1 MIVPADTGTS
11 VVQGLPMKCLWISRD
26 LPFPLD
32 AGDKVYS
39 ANMSRAVCEAGI
51 NVRFFG
57 FRTPGSGMT
66 GEWSV
71 EACAVGGRKHGMLPG
86 LLSRLPLAA
95 AIHDTPAY
103 RRILEKQLA
112 QQWDVIVLD
121 SYGSGWALDACV
133 RARAA
138 ATGKKPVLVY
148 LSHNHEENLWHSM
161 ARNSRGTA
169 LKKVMLW
176 LNYRKVRALERRI
189 LENVDLVTAITEEDA
204 RAYAGQ
210 AKRKSII
217 VLTPGYSGRVAPK
230 REIDINSPCRVVLV
244 GSFRWVV
251 KQENLRRFLEV
262 ADKRFM
268 QQGVR
273 LDVIGDVPPELL
285 NELRPLTK
293 ATEFH
298 GFVDDVAPFFNAARM
313 AVVPEFIGGGFKLKY
328 LDYIFSRVPVA
339 SISAAAAGLPDA
351 IRRHILC
358 RDDLKQLVDAIV
370 EYSGE
375 PVRLNRMQQQAF
387 AEARTLFQWKDRG
400 EKFRQAL
407 DRFRD
412 FRADPVTGVPE

>member
-1 MIVPADTGTS
+1 
-11 VVQGLPMKCLWISRD
+11 MKCLWISRD

-39 ANMSRAVCEAGI
+39 ANMSRAVCEAGVQ
-51 NVRFFG
+51 VRFFG
-57 FRTPGSGMT
+57 FGAAPSDMA
-66 GEWSV
+66 GEWPV
-71 EACAVGGRKHGMLPG
+71 ETCTVGGRKHGMLRG

-95 AIHDTPAY
+95 AIHDTTAY
-103 RRILEKQLA
+103 RQILDKQLE

-133 RARAA
+133 KARRAA
-138 ATGKKPVLVY
+138 PGKKPVLVY

-161 ARNSRGTA
+161 ARDSRGTS
-169 LKKVMLW
+169 LKKAMLW

-204 RAYAGQ
+204 QNYSGQ
-210 AKRKSII
+210 AGKKSII
-217 VLTPGYSGRVAPK
+217 VLTPGYSGRMAPE
-230 REIDINSPCRVVLV
+230 REIDIKAPCRVVLV

-251 KQENLRRFLEV
+251 KQENLRRFLEI
-262 ADKRFM
+262 ADKRFV

-273 LDVIGDVPPELL
+273 LDVIGDVPLALL
-285 NELRPLTK
+285 NELRPSTK

-298 GFVDDVAPFFNAARM
+298 GFVEDVSPFFNAARM

-351 IRRHILC
+351 IRRNILC

-370 EYSGE
+370 EYIGE
-375 PVRLNRMQQQAF
+375 PGQLNRMQQQAF

-400 EKFRQAL
+400 EQFRLAL
-407 DRFRD
+407 DRLRD
-412 FRADPVTGVPE
+412 QVAGAHQ